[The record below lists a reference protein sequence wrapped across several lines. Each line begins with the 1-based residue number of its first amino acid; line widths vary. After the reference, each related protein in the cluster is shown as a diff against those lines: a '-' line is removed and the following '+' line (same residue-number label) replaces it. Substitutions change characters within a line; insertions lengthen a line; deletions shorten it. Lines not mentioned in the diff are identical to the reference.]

1 MTFLSVFHGINLEV
15 RRTAVVMQWSFF
27 LIWQDTEEQ

>member
-1 MTFLSVFHGINLEV
+1 MEDCIMTFLSVFHGINLEV

-27 LIWQDTEEQ
+27 E